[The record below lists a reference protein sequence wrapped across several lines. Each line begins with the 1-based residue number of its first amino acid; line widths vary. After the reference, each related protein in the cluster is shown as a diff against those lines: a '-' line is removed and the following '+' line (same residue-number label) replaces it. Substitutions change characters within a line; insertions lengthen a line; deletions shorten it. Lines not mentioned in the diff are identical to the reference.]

1 MHALCGRGRGKAGGV
16 EGHTATETRKRPK
29 GDSAAH
35 LEERELPRGATPR
48 PAGIESCPAFSV
60 LRLFVAVAVLSCL
73 PPLSVGADNSL
84 EAPFERVETRLR
96 PLQAI
101 PAPTGKGFPIVL
113 VGGYYGLLNAGD
125 LLSTEYARE
134 YGAGERNRLGQ
145 TYNGRLG
152 LKLGATAGLMAL
164 DFGLSRLERRRVT
177 SRSPGGF
184 PEVRKPFLAKAASV
198 GKWGVRVVALGYYA
212 QLTVKNVQVGTKQK
226 GAR

>member
-1 MHALCGRGRGKAGGV
+1 MHALCGRGREKGREPAV
-16 EGHTATETRKRPK
+16 SRPASWKRFARRDADESAEKINP
-29 GDSAAH
+29 SAATAVA
-35 LEERELPRGATPR
+35 GAAGLR
-48 PAGIESCPAFSV
+48 PFSV
-60 LRLFVAVAVLSCL
+60 LRLFVAVAVFACL
-73 PPLSVGADNSL
+73 PPLSVGADNSI
-84 EAPFERVETRLR
+84 EAPFERVDARLS

-134 YGAGERNRLGQ
+134 YGAGERNPLGQ

-226 GAR
+226 GER